1 MLEIKNVSKFFK
13 EKVALEDV
21 SMSLAPGRIC
31 GLLGLNGAGKST
43 LMKIICGLS
52 IPSEGQVFLNGEEI
66 TGKGSAAIGCMIE
79 SPAFYGELSGAKN
92 LSVLGELFGGV
103 GPAEIREALKTV
115 GLAKSANV
123 RYSKYSLGMKQ
134 RLYFAY
140 ALLNHPKVLIL
151 DEPFNGIDPVSVRL
165 FEEIIKKLASEGV
178 AVLISGHIIAELE
191 KICDSVV
198 IIDEGV
204 VRYVCEDLSSVGSLE
219 EIFLEK
225 VTGAGDSQ

>member
-92 LSVLGELFGGV
+92 LSVLGELY
-103 GPAEIREALKTV
+103 R
-115 GLAKSANV
+115 
-123 RYSKYSLGMKQ
+123 
-134 RLYFAY
+134 
-140 ALLNHPKVLIL
+140 
-151 DEPFNGIDPVSVRL
+151 
-165 FEEIIKKLASEGV
+165 
-178 AVLISGHIIAELE
+178 
-191 KICDSVV
+191 
-198 IIDEGV
+198 
-204 VRYVCEDLSSVGSLE
+204 
-219 EIFLEK
+219 
-225 VTGAGDSQ
+225 